1 MFENLKEEA
10 LKAVTELAET
20 AKLKKGDIFVV
31 GCSTSEVCGDKIG
44 TNSNYDAAAAILEGI
59 YPYLKE
65 KGIFLAA
72 QCCEHLNRSIVIEE
86 ECRAKCDAARRD
98 AAAALEAAQREAETQ
113 LQQAKA
119 ANAAEMET
127 LRQQARSKQDRV
139 VAAILDQL
147 I

>member
-1 MFENLKEEA
+1 MRR
-10 LKAVTELAET
+10 
-20 AKLKKGDIFVV
+20 G
-31 GCSTSEVCGDKIG
+31 
-44 TNSNYDAAAAILEGI
+44 
-59 YPYLKE
+59 
-65 KGIFLAA
+65 
-72 QCCEHLNRSIVIEE
+72 
-86 ECRAKCDAARRD
+86 ARRD